1 MKNIHSLKYPELVFG
16 IAGPIGIDIDAIVR
30 TLKEVLSTVAYQ
42 SALIRI
48 TDEITEIESPE
59 SKPINHTFYNM
70 MRYKMAHA
78 SAICRER
85 KDPAYLMRL
94 GSGLVDQS
102 QKMTV
107 AARAM
112 ADKKT
117 VGHLS

>member
-1 MKNIHSLKYPELVFG
+1 MSSTTDTPKEPRNDEVAKIAEL
-16 IAGPIGIDIDAIVR
+16 IADAHVCMFTTNSEGRLMSRPMAVQKVEFDGDLWFFTKRGGRKVEQIG
-30 TLKEVLSTVAYQ
+30 
-42 SALIRI
+42 
-48 TDEITEIESPE
+48 
-59 SKPINHTFYNM
+59 
-70 MRYKMAHA
+70 
-78 SAICRER
+78 
-85 KDPAYLMRL
+85 L

>member
-1 MKNIHSLKYPELVFG
+1 MQGFYDSLMIRL
-16 IAGPIGIDIDAIVR
+16 DAR
-30 TLKEVLSTVAYQ
+30 SRRWAKTLRRI
-42 SALIRI
+42 ALIAAVAGYAPAALAS
-48 TDEITEIESPE
+48 DGEL
-59 SKPINHTFYNM
+59 HTFHCLFGCPLGAPATNDTVV
-70 MRYKMAHA
+70 
-78 SAICRER
+78 REIYTLSSN
-85 KDPAYLMRL
+85 DL